1 LFEKIDSL
9 NRLPKKV
16 REELKNFCSSLKE
29 LIGNDLLGLLLYG
42 SALRDDYIPHHSD
55 INILVL
61 VKEVDV
67 SLLRKVAPLV
77 ARANQRALIEPLFL
91 TPEYIK
97 NSLDTFPL
105 EYLDIKRQN
114 LLLYGEDIFSEIEV
128 DRGDLRLQVEREWKL
143 NYIRLQQAYLRSYND
158 PEALKKIMI
167 KSFNSFT
174 HLLSAI
180 YYLKDSLPEERHMVW
195 DSLMKEFF
203 LRKEIINYLKSLRE
217 RKEKIGKEEIHQ
229 RFNEY
234 FKMMERIMFAL
245 EALRKEG

>member
-1 LFEKIDSL
+1 MFEKIDSL
-9 NRLPKKV
+9 SRLPRKA
-16 REELKNFCSSLKE
+16 REELKNFCSGLKK
-29 LIGNDLLGLLLYG
+29 LLGNDLLGLVLYG
-42 SALRDDYIPHHSD
+42 SALRDDFMPNHSD

-77 ARANQRALIEPLFL
+77 GRANQRALIEPLFL

-97 NSLDTFPL
+97 TSLDTFPL

-114 LLLYGEDIFSEIEV
+114 LLLYGEDIFSEIEI
-128 DRGDLRLQVEREWKL
+128 DRKDLRLQVEREWKL
-143 NYIRLQQAYLRSYND
+143 NYIRLQQAYLRSYKD
-158 PEALKKIMI
+158 SEALKKIMI

-180 YYLKDSLPEERHMVW
+180 YYLRDSLPEERHLVW
-195 DSLMKEFF
+195 DSLMREFF
-203 LRKEIINYLKSLRE
+203 IREEIINWLKSLRE
-217 RKEKIGKEEIHQ
+217 KKEKIGKEEIHN

-234 FKMMERIMFAL
+234 LKMMERIMFAL
-245 EALRKEG
+245 ESFGKEG

>member
-1 LFEKIDSL
+1 MFEKIDSL
-9 NRLPKKV
+9 NRLPKQV
-16 REELKNFCSSLKE
+16 REELKNFCGSLKE
-29 LIGNDLLGLLLYG
+29 LLANDLLGLLLYG
-42 SALRDDYIPHHSD
+42 SALRDDYVPNHSD

-77 ARANQRALIEPLFL
+77 ARANRRALIEPLFL

-114 LLLYGEDIFSEIEV
+114 LLLYGEDIFSEIEIK
-128 DRGDLRLQVEREWKL
+128 REDLRLQVEREWKL

-158 PEALKKIMI
+158 PEALKNVMI

-180 YYLKDSLPEERHMVW
+180 YYLKDSLPEVRHQVW

-203 LRKEIINYLKSLRE
+203 IREEIINYLKSLRE

-234 FKMMERIMFAL
+234 LKMMERIMFAL
-245 EALRKEG
+245 ESL